1 MSDLILPDSVT
12 NTMPNLRTEREQ
24 AQWWEGKSTRRDLAI
39 QVKNISDRIDKEMQ
53 AVAKMTSSVYS
64 MARVNG
70 LQLETMVRMLNKS
83 VPDFKK
89 VFEEEFHLTLQYVGF
104 LDQLNPR
111 GEYYEKPMKEKIE
124 MVRAW
129 NARED
134 VVKVVAAHFG
144 LDQYIIEHS
153 DEFTP
158 EEREALKVEFDMNLP
173 EIPPTVEV
181 PVEAPT
187 TTEEVPSVVNP

>member
-12 NTMPNLRTEREQ
+12 KTMPNFRGNEKQQ
-24 AQWWEGKSTRRDLAI
+24 ADWWEGKTPRREMAV
-39 QVKNISDRIDKEMQ
+39 QVKNISDRIDNEMRS
-53 AVAKMTSSVYS
+53 VAKMTSNIYS

-70 LQLETMVRMLNKS
+70 LQLETIVRMLNKS

-89 VFEEEFHLTLQYVGF
+89 VFEEEFNLTLQYVSF
-104 LDQLNPR
+104 LDTINPR
-111 GEYYEKPMKEKIE
+111 GEHSEKPMKEKIE
-124 MVRAW
+124 IVRAW

-134 VVKVVAAHFG
+134 AIKVVGAHFG
-144 LDQYIIEHS
+144 LEQYIIEHS
-153 DEFTP
+153 NEFTP

-181 PVEAPT
+181 PVTET
-187 TTEEVPSVVNP
+187 TNVTP